1 MLLLWCSSALYCVHD
16 AAALSKPSQWE
27 KHSVSSHVQIHASL
41 SQALLESAVMSPIE
55 AVRDGGVMAA
65 YERLGALG
73 SGFLAISLLR
83 SPVMWDTPATAE
95 RKLSPRNQKREVC
108 ASRLTLG
115 RAALAQTRPNFTP

>member
-1 MLLLWCSSALYCVHD
+1 MLLLWCSSALYCVRD

-41 SQALLESAVMSPIE
+41 SQALLKSAVMSPIE

-65 YERLGALG
+65 YERLGGPRIWLLG
-73 SGFLAISLLR
+73 NFSSSLLLT
-83 SPVMWDTPATAE
+83 WDAPATAE